1 MHLRSFIALCALAML
16 STPTVAQPAQS
27 EQVKRAL
34 AVVDAYGLSLARLT
48 GQTDELIPLRRLR
61 AAAPTLADL
70 NNLNTVNR
78 ILAQYHPEGA
88 TEDSDARKTEQ
99 FLHLLADVAGS
110 ADSLQRC
117 IDAIDTP
124 EAQSRGFQF
133 LPIGHAMLA
142 SRFVPAAVVAGGL
155 RAVDLINRPTL
166 SSKDVSE
173 LESDLVSVVR
183 FRLIERQSR
192 FPCDEIVL
200 TYTDIR
206 LRDDADRGFVIH
218 LDPTSAHTQI
228 YSLRN

>member
-1 MHLRSFIALCALAML
+1 MLLRSFIALCWFVML
-16 STPTVAQPAQS
+16 VTPIVAQPAQS
-27 EQVKRAL
+27 KHVERAL
-34 AVVDAYGLSLARLT
+34 AMVDAYGVSLARLT

-70 NNLNTVNR
+70 NVNK

-88 TEDSDARKTEQ
+88 TEDTDARKTEQ
-99 FLHLLADVAGS
+99 FLQLLADVAGG

-155 RAVDLINRPTL
+155 RAIDLINRPTL
-166 SSKDVSE
+166 SSKEVSE
-173 LESDLVSVVR
+173 LESNLRSLVR
-183 FRLIERQSR
+183 FRQIERQSR
-192 FPCDEIVL
+192 FPCDEVVS

-206 LRDDADRGFVIH
+206 LRDDADPGFIIR
-218 LDPTSAHTQI
+218 LDPTSAHAQI